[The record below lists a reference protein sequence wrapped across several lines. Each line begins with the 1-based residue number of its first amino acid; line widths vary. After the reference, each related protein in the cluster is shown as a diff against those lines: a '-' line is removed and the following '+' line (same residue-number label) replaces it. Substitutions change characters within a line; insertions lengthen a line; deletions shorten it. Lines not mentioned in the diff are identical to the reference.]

1 MKFCKKC
8 SNMLYIHSTEN
19 VVELKYTC
27 RNCDYK
33 EVDKTPQR
41 CIYENVYSKQKSTH
55 DIIYNKYTRH
65 DATLPR
71 INTIK
76 CINSKCVSNKD
87 YTNVLLL
94 NDISVHRDRPEFD
107 KKFEEIVGKLGIDR
121 ENIIQLDEDTI
132 IIKSVSNLVET
143 RSELEQIHHFM
154 EYHEKL
160 DSQIIFIKYD
170 PDELRYVYI
179 CDYCNTSWKK

>member
-65 DATLPR
+65 DSTLPR

-94 NDISVHRDRPEFD
+94 NDISVHRDRPE
-107 KKFEEIVGKLGIDR
+107 L
-121 ENIIQLDEDTI
+121 
-132 IIKSVSNLVET
+132 SNWMKT
-143 RSELEQIHHFM
+143 Q
-154 EYHEKL
+154 
-160 DSQIIFIKYD
+160 
-170 PDELRYVYI
+170 
-179 CDYCNTSWKK
+179 